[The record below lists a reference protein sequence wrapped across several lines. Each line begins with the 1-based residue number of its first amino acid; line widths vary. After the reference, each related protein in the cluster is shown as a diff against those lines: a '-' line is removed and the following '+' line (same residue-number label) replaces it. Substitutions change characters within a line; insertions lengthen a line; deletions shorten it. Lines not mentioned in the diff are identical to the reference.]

1 MTVENPEALVSVRDL
16 TINFGPHTAVTGLS
30 FDLAPG
36 RCVALVGESGSG
48 KSVSAR
54 ALLGLVGPGSRV
66 EASEL
71 RLGTHDL
78 RTLTPAQWRG
88 VRGRE
93 VGLVLQDALVSLDP
107 LNTIGS
113 EVAESLRLHTGLA
126 KKPAAE
132 IVHAL
137 LRRVGIR
144 DPEERAAQYPHQ
156 LSGGLRQR
164 ALIASAVAAG
174 PRVLIADEPTTALD
188 VTVQAQVLELL
199 AELKRE
205 GTALLLVSHDLAVV
219 SELADEI
226 IVLRAGAVIERGT
239 PAQILHNPRADY
251 TRQLLDAVPS
261 AHTRGE
267 RLSPLPPAVFTRPRV
282 AGQDEA
288 ARVGDSARLG
298 TVPARSEL
306 TESGSS
312 ESGLTVAPTAP
323 ILEAR
328 NLVKSYPASRGRRT
342 TVLHDVSFTLERG
355 KTLGIV
361 GESGSGKSTAAAIAL
376 GLTPADS
383 GEVLLDGE
391 AWSSLRERERRARRH
406 RIQTISQDPLG
417 SFDPRSNVRTLLG
430 EALSTVGVPRGAR
443 DDAATA
449 LLEQVGLSAIH
460 LGRHPLELSG
470 GQRQRIAIAQALATN
485 PEIIVCDEPVSAL
498 DVSIQAQVLD
508 LLRDLQDQLHVSLLF
523 ISHDLGVVRHVAHD
537 VAVMQHGR
545 IVEFGETGEVFDHP
559 RHPYTRDLIAAIPTI
574 SAPLPAI

>member
-1 MTVENPEALVSVRDL
+1 MTVENPEALISVRDL

-239 PAQILHNPRADY
+239 PAQILQNPRADY

-282 AGQDEA
+282 AEKNETR
-288 ARVGDSARLG
+288 RVGETWPGPGSA
-298 TVPARSEL
+298 TSEL
-306 TESGSS
+306 ADSGTSL
-312 ESGLTVAPTAP
+312 SGLTVAPTAP

-391 AWSSLRERERRARRH
+391 PWSSLRERERRARRH

>member
-30 FDLAPG
+30 FDLTPG

-267 RLSPLPPAVFTRPRV
+267 RLSPLPPAVFTRPR
-282 AGQDEA
+282 ATEKNETR
-288 ARVGDSARLG
+288 RVGETRPGPGSA
-298 TVPARSEL
+298 TSEL
-306 TESGSS
+306 ADSGTSL
-312 ESGLTVAPTAP
+312 SGLTVAPTAP

-430 EALSTVGVPRGAR
+430 EALSTVGVSRGAR

>member
-1 MTVENPEALVSVRDL
+1 MVSVRDL
-16 TINFGPHTAVTGLS
+16 TIDFGPHTAVSGLS
-30 FDLAPG
+30 FDLTPG

-54 ALLGLVGPGSRV
+54 ALLGLVGPGSRI
-66 EASEL
+66 EATEL

-107 LNTIGS
+107 LNTIGA

-132 IVHAL
+132 IVHGL

-144 DPEERAAQYPHQ
+144 DPEERAGQYPHQ

-239 PAQILHNPRADY
+239 PAQILHNPQADY

-282 AGQDEA
+282 AEREGVQ
-288 ARVGDSARLG
+288 RVGEAR
-298 TVPARSEL
+298 P
-306 TESGSS
+306 
-312 ESGLTVAPTAP
+312 AP

-328 NLVKSYPASRGRRT
+328 NLVKSYPAARGRRT
-342 TVLHDVSFTLERG
+342 TVLHDVSFALERG

-391 AWSSLRERERRARRH
+391 AWSRLREKDRRGRRH

-430 EALSTVGVPRGAR
+430 EALSTVGVPRGER

-523 ISHDLGVVRHVAHD
+523 ISHDLGVVRHIAHD

-559 RHPYTRDLIAAIPTI
+559 QHPYTRDLIAAIPTI
-574 SAPLPAI
+574 GTPNPAI

>member
-1 MTVENPEALVSVRDL
+1 MTVENSEALVSVRDL
-16 TINFGPHTAVTGLS
+16 TIDFGPHTAVSGLS
-30 FDLAPG
+30 FDLTPG

-54 ALLGLVGPGSRV
+54 ALLGLVGPGSRI
-66 EASEL
+66 EATEL

-107 LNTIGS
+107 LNTIGA

-132 IVHAL
+132 IVHGL

-144 DPEERAAQYPHQ
+144 DPEERAGQYPHQ

-239 PAQILHNPRADY
+239 PAQILHNPQADY

-282 AGQDEA
+282 AEREGVQ
-288 ARVGDSARLG
+288 RVGEAR
-298 TVPARSEL
+298 P
-306 TESGSS
+306 
-312 ESGLTVAPTAP
+312 AP

-328 NLVKSYPASRGRRT
+328 NLVKSYPAARGRRT
-342 TVLHDVSFTLERG
+342 TVLHDVSFALERG

-391 AWSSLRERERRARRH
+391 AWSRLREKDRRGRRH

-430 EALSTVGVPRGAR
+430 EALSTVGVPRGER

-523 ISHDLGVVRHVAHD
+523 ISHDLGVVRHIAHD

-559 RHPYTRDLIAAIPTI
+559 QHPYTRDLIAAIPTI
-574 SAPLPAI
+574 GTPNPAI